1 VKPAEAEE
9 VRRGLRAVEYFDCSA
24 KTGDGVGVALEK
36 AVRHVLQGETVQK
49 KRRKGR
55 SFF

>member
-1 VKPAEAEE
+1 